1 MASSSAL
8 RGLGSRRKTMAR
20 ASKATVTST
29 RLESP
34 TARAVLTPPREVVRG
49 VTLHVTGKELAV
61 RLGERIRW
69 HRERSDVLIEQI
81 KKLAEVERA
90 ATGELANA
98 LIRYDSPRTL
108 IEKKLH
114 EHRERASFLS
124 FVRDHIT
131 QDDTYRLDSNDL
143 RTMEILPEKVW

>member
-1 MASSSAL
+1 M
-8 RGLGSRRKTMAR
+8 
-20 ASKATVTST
+20 
-29 RLESP
+29 ESP
-34 TARAVLTPPREVVRG
+34 AARAVLVPPREVVRG

-61 RLGERIRW
+61 RLGDRIRW

-81 KKLAEVERA
+81 KKLVEVERA

-108 IEKKLH
+108 IEKKLN
-114 EHRERASFLS
+114 EHRERASFLA

-131 QDDTYRLDSNDL
+131 QDDTYRLDSSDL
-143 RTMEILPEKVW
+143 RTMEILPERVW